1 MAKRDYYEVLGVSR
15 GVAEDEIKKAYRK
28 LAIKHHPDKNQGD
41 KDAEEKFKEAA
52 EAYEVLS
59 NADKKARYDRH
70 GHQGLEGYGGGGG
83 MNMEDIFSQFSD
95 IFNGGGSPFGDM
107 FGSGG
112 GRQQIRKGTNLRIKL
127 KLNLEEVA
135 EGVEKK
141 IKVKRFVACEGCR
154 GTGAKNGT
162 SFKTCPTCSG
172 SGQIRRVV
180 NTMLGQMMSATTC
193 PTCNGA
199 GKSVSERC
207 DAACGGKDGIKQ
219 LEEVISVKVPAGVE
233 EGMQLSMGGK
243 GNFPPGGG
251 VAGDLLIA
259 IEEEEHESLKREGK
273 NVHFDLYVN
282 FVDAALGT
290 VLDVPTIGGKAR
302 INVDAGTQG
311 GKILRLTGKGNKE
324 LNGYGIGDQLI
335 HVNIWTPK
343 QLTKEEKAILEKLKT
358 SPNFSPN
365 PEKSE
370 KSFMEKMKE
379 YFQ

>member
-1 MAKRDYYEVLGVSR
+1 MAKRDYYEVLGVNRSA
-15 GVAEDEIKKAYRK
+15 AEDEIKKAYRK
-28 LAIKHHPDKNQGD
+28 LAIKYHPDKNQGD
-41 KDAEEKFKEAA
+41 KEAEEKFKEAA

-70 GHQGLEGYGGGGG
+70 GHQGLEGYGNGGG
-83 MNMEDIFSQFSD
+83 MNMDDIFSQFSD
-95 IFNGGGSPFGDM
+95 IFGGGGSPFGDM
-107 FGSGG
+107 FGGG
-112 GRQQIRKGTNLRIKL
+112 GRQQMRKGTNLRIKL
-127 KLNLEEVA
+127 KLTLEEVA

-141 IKVKRFVACEGCR
+141 IKVKRFVACEGCK

-162 SFKTCPTCSG
+162 AFKTCPTCNG
-172 SGQIRRVV
+172 TGQIRRVV

-199 GKSVSERC
+199 GKSVAERC
-207 DAACGGKDGIKQ
+207 DSVCGGKDGIKQ

-251 VAGDLLIA
+251 IAGDLLIA

-273 NVHFDLYVN
+273 NVHYDLYIN

-302 INVDAGTQG
+302 INVDAGTQS
-311 GKILRLTGKGNKE
+311 GKILRLKGKGIKE

-343 QLTKEEKAILEKLKT
+343 QLTKEEKSLLEKLKS